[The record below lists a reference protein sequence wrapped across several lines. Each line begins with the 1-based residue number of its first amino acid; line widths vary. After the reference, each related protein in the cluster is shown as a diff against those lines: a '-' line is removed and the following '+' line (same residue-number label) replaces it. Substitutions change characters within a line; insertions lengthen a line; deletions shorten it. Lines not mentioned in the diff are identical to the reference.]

1 MSEQGATD
9 SPAIRR
15 TEQLRKA
22 QRLINDYHRTF
33 NTEHGKRVLA
43 DLSDTFG
50 LNGRVFIP
58 IGKGN
63 HNAYD
68 PLAAA
73 LCDGA
78 RAVVIRI
85 NEKLSA
91 SAMGDDN
98 TKQPKGVIKS

>member
-1 MSEQGATD
+1 MSEQGVSE

-22 QRLINDYHRTF
+22 QRLVNDYHRTF
-33 NTEHGKRVLA
+33 STDYGQRVLA
-43 DLSDTFG
+43 DLASTFG

-85 NEKLSA
+85 NEKLSSPA
-91 SAMGDDN
+91 LGDDN
-98 TKQPKGVIKS
+98 TKPPKGVIKS